1 MQHYKQ
7 FFMIPQWIIHRCMY
21 HIIATRNFCLK
32 ERIMRFRNM
41 YAKQPWCR
49 VDSGTHR
56 TGCSMPC
63 IIVIFKVLHWSQACS
78 TTNYGTKDIPA
89 KKDSFGIMHIHC
101 HFIFEVKDRLLQKSK
116 ALRVIQIRL
125 CFSTQI

>member
-7 FFMIPQWIIHRCMY
+7 FFMIPQRIIHRCMY

-32 ERIMRFRNM
+32 ERIMRFRYM

-89 KKDSFGIMHIHC
+89 KKDSFGLCTHIAISSGMLRIVFLH
-101 HFIFEVKDRLLQKSK
+101 KSM

-125 CFSTQI
+125 CFSTQM